1 MQRALFYEEIVNG
14 RGEKLCRC
22 LLCPHLCVISNGNS
36 GVCGTRMNINGVLTS
51 VSYGKLCS
59 LCIDPI
65 EKKPLYHFYPGSKI
79 LSIATAGCNLRCL
92 NCQNWSISQS
102 SPLMTD
108 NYEMSPEDVVKVAL
122 RDNIPAIAFTYTE
135 PTVFY
140 EFMIETAKLAR
151 KSGIRT
157 AIVSNGFIN
166 EKPLL
171 ELCEYLDAANIDL
184 KAFDNEIYRNLS
196 GGNLQPVLNTL
207 SLLKRRGV
215 WLEITNLVVPG
226 YTDSLPKIREM
237 CNWLSGNGFK
247 DTPLH
252 FSRFFTAYRLK
263 DVAPTPVFTM
273 KEAAKVA
280 VEAGMRYVYLG
291 NLQTDKFRD
300 TTCPHCSVVLIKR
313 AAYNITGINI
323 TASGNSSQVYGKCN
337 FCGALIPGV
346 WS

>member
-1 MQRALFYEEIVNG
+1 MLF
-14 RGEKLCRC
+14 R
-22 LLCPHLCVISNGNS
+22 S
-36 GVCGTRMNINGVLTS
+36 
-51 VSYGKLCS
+51 GKLCS

-207 SLLKRRGV
+207 SRFKRRGYG
-215 WLEITNLVVPG
+215 W
-226 YTDSLPKIREM
+226 R
-237 CNWLSGNGFK
+237 
-247 DTPLH
+247 
-252 FSRFFTAYRLK
+252 
-263 DVAPTPVFTM
+263 
-273 KEAAKVA
+273 
-280 VEAGMRYVYLG
+280 
-291 NLQTDKFRD
+291 
-300 TTCPHCSVVLIKR
+300 
-313 AAYNITGINI
+313 
-323 TASGNSSQVYGKCN
+323 SQ
-337 FCGALIPGV
+337 I
-346 WS
+346 